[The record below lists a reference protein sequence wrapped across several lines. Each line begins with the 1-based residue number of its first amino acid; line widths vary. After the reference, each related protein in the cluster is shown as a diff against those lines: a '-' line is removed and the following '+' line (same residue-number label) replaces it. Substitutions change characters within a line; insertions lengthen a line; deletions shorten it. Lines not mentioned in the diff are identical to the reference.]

1 VTTGLFAATRKI
13 SAMKILLAAAAA
25 SLALVLG
32 SPMALAEG
40 ARPSST
46 NTIAQTREPLPSTG
60 QMSPHYEWRYHYV
73 GRHARMEGYWVPVR

>member
-1 VTTGLFAATRKI
+1 
-13 SAMKILLAAAAA
+13 MKTILAAAAAA

-46 NTIAQTREPLPSTG
+46 NTIAQAREPLSSTD
-60 QMSPHYEWRYHYV
+60 QMPLRYEWRYHYV
-73 GRHARMEGYWVPVR
+73 GRHARVEGYWIPVR